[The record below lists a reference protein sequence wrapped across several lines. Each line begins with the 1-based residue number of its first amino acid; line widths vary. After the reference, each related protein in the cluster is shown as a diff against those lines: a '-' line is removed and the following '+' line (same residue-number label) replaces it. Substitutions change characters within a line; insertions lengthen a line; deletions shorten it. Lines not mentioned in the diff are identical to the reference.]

1 MTLSREELERFTLQS
16 ADPKPLGRV
25 ARPHHNAG
33 LTDKELI
40 QKIDQ
45 RNDQGEPTFLLR
57 QEYQRRLDQ
66 RGL

>member
-1 MTLSREELERFTLQS
+1 MALSKEELKRFTLES
-16 ADPKPLGRV
+16 EDPRPLGRV
-25 ARPHHNAG
+25 ARPHHNAS
-33 LTDKELI
+33 LTDEELV
-40 QKIDQ
+40 QRIDQ